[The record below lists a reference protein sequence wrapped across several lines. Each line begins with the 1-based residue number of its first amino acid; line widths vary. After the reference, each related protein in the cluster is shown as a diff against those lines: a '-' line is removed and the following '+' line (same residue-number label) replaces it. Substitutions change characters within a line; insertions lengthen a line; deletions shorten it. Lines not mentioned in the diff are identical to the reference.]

1 MRIEASI
8 TTVSW
13 IPSGLIEGSGKLA
26 TRLGVVLDDDP
37 PHDRLGSAVAAAVRG
52 LRAGDGCRFANHL
65 RASVETD
72 DDGRIVDHGYIGAGA
87 LGATTLN
94 LGVGSITVPAVHLP
108 DLRVDAEVGA
118 DRVCF
123 TQTVGGRT

>member
-1 MRIEASI
+1 MRIERSI

-13 IPSGLIEGSGKLA
+13 IPSELIEGSGKLA
-26 TRLGVVLDDDP
+26 TRLGVAHDDVPPPDQLGLDV
-37 PHDRLGSAVAAAVRG
+37 GAAVEA

-65 RASVETD
+65 RAFVVAD
-72 DDGRIVDHGYIGAGA
+72 DDGRIVDHGYIGTGS

-108 DLRVDAEVGA
+108 DLRS
-118 DRVCF
+118 
-123 TQTVGGRT
+123 